1 MGCWNETCMLSHL
14 PIMMDDAIKVI
25 ILIKRNNEPRSENVY
40 FDDGYTPLTFPF
52 DATYNDYGGI
62 EDFDLS
68 AYTLAQIASAKLFTK
83 EDTPYEFTSV
93 EQLIDDINQTDVYI
107 KTAMGMRKLECVYIH
122 KKLYDTLIEKISTRK
137 PYNQSK
143 SISELLMEKYNGV
156 KDKWLAVIESG
167 KPFDKENWITMRL
180 VESVFEN
187 ANAYSFIQN
196 LIVCNLIKADDIDK
210 FIKEAHDYRLF
221 TYTLSEGRIGY
232 ITRCGTG
239 DQCRSIFTQK
249 IIAEFILNESKRQT
263 EDDDPVYDDED
274 TLFWY

>member
-14 PIMMDDAIKVI
+14 PIMIGDAIKTI
-25 ILIKRNNEPRSENVY
+25 ILIKRNNEPCSENVY

-52 DATYNDYGGI
+52 DATYNDYGGV
-62 EDFDLS
+62 ENVALS
-68 AYTLAQIASAKLFTK
+68 DYSLIQIASTKLFAK
-83 EDTPYEFTSV
+83 DNTPYDFTSV
-93 EQLIDDINQTDVYI
+93 EQLVDDINQTDIYT

-143 SISELLMEKYNGV
+143 SISELLMEKYSSV
-156 KDKWLAVIESG
+156 KDEWLDVIKNG
-167 KPFDKENWITMRL
+167 KPFDKENWMTMRL
-180 VESVFEN
+180 VASVFEN

-196 LIVCNLIKADDIDK
+196 LITYNVIKADNIDK

-221 TYTLSEGRIGY
+221 TYTISEGRIGY

-249 IIAEFILNESKRQT
+249 IIAEFILNEAKRQT
-263 EDDDPVYDDED
+263 EDGDPVYDDEE